1 MTDPIDEA
9 QLLRDVIDA
18 QKRVDD
24 ALGNVQDLET
34 EASGWPG
41 GADIAK
47 LADDASTSL
56 SELSEVLSGYL
67 RGSDG

>member
-1 MTDPIDEA
+1 MTDPVDEA

-24 ALGNVQDLET
+24 ALGNVRDLET

-41 GADIAK
+41 ADGIAK
-47 LADDASTSL
+47 LADDAATSL
-56 SELSEVLSGYL
+56 AELSDVLSGYL

>member
-9 QLLRDVIDA
+9 QLLRDVINA

-24 ALGNVQDLET
+24 ALGNVRDLET

-41 GADIAK
+41 ADGIAK
-47 LADDASTSL
+47 LADDAATSL
-56 SELSEVLSGYL
+56 AELSDVLSGYL